1 MLYIPIASS
10 FHRRSFI
17 SFILSRKHREVMK
30 ESRHPLS
37 RPSSL
42 RGKYNLVAR
51 VTFFL
56 FFLSFRLLEA
66 ISLSLLLPL
75 RGLDDSIFFQPL
87 HASSSRRHKTTSNIH
102 PLRNTTALL
111 TLHIHNISVTP
122 TPATHAVLLLRVPL
136 GPVVVVLFQ
145 ELLVV
150 SVGRSTLLFE
160 IRS

>member
-56 FFLSFRLLEA
+56 FF
-66 ISLSLLLPL
+66 LSLLLPL

>member
-56 FFLSFRLLEA
+56 FF
-66 ISLSLLLPL
+66 LSLLLPL

-150 SVGRSTLLFE
+150 SVGRGTLLLKV
-160 IRS
+160 RS